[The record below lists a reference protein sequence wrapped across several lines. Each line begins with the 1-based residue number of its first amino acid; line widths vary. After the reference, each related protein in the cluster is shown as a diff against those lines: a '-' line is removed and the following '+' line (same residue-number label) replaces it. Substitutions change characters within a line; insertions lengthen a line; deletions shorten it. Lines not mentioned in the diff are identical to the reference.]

1 LDGKKRSLFVRRG
14 KEGYGFGRGI
24 GTPSRKPLLNISQ
37 QQNPVHG
44 NIDKTAPF
52 WHLFGGRGGPFCAA
66 RILSDSAAPRGA
78 HPTTKLTPRPLPDD
92 GSSLP

>member
-1 LDGKKRSLFVRRG
+1 VCAARGGAVREDAGRAKRPAAPAEEVPKRSLFVRRG
-14 KEGYGFGRGI
+14 KEGFGFGRGI

-52 WHLFGGRGGPFCAA
+52 
-66 RILSDSAAPRGA
+66 
-78 HPTTKLTPRPLPDD
+78 LPV
-92 GSSLP
+92 